1 MFTILKNRKGVTLL
15 EGMIAMLILAVVTV
29 GTFGVVLSS
38 TRNASQPNFREDSIL
53 ALEQI
58 HNFAQALSPLRD
70 EYREN
75 LWDSEEGGEHS
86 VYLRSKGFVFGK
98 NYTGISSLSDLEKEY
113 GKDKDYAGFADNNK
127 WKILLTDGDDLR
139 SSYSHALDALND
151 DAFLPSLCDPSKSS
165 VQVEQLAGSELVAS
179 LYQDSPGDMM
189 RDQDIKSIVDD
200 LRYNVF
206 KNQYTVDCQGYG
218 I

>member
-38 TRNASQPNFREDSIL
+38 TRNASQPNFREDSML

-75 LWDSEEGGEHS
+75 LWDSEEGEHP
-86 VYLRSKGFVFGK
+86 VYFRSKGFVFGK
-98 NYTGISSLSDLEKEY
+98 NYTGTSSLSDLEKEY
-113 GKDKDYAGFADNNK
+113 GKDKDYAGFADNKK

-139 SSYSHALDALND
+139 SSYSDALDALED

-165 VQVEQLAGSELVAS
+165 VSVDSLASPELVDS
-179 LYQDSPGDMM
+179 LYQESTSNEM
-189 RDQDIKSIVDD
+189 RDQDIKSILDNV
-200 LRYNVF
+200 RYNVF
-206 KNQYTVDCQGYG
+206 RNQYTVDCQGYG